1 MKISLKAA
9 RVNKGLT
16 QADVAKKIDVDPST
30 ICKWEAGRSFPNVFQ
45 FQNLCSLYGTT
56 ADDIFLHKKSS

>member
-16 QADVAKKIDVDPST
+16 QADVAKKINVDPST
-30 ICKWEAGRSFPNVFQ
+30 ICKWEAGRSFPDVFQ
-45 FQNLCSLYGTT
+45 FQKLCCLYGTT
-56 ADDIFLHKKSS
+56 ADDIFLPRKSS

>member
-16 QADVAKKIDVDPST
+16 QADVAKEIDVDPST
-30 ICKWEAGRSFPNVFQ
+30 ICKWEAGRSFPNVCQ

-56 ADDIFLHKKSS
+56 ADDIFLPKKSS